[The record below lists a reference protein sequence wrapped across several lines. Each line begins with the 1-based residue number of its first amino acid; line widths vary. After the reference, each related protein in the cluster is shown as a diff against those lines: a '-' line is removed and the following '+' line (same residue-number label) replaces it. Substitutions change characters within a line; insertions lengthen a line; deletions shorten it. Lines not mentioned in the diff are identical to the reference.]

1 MTRPMVPWT
10 LANDHWPLSNKMTTL
25 MNQSWPLRAWRSKVW
40 PSQPRPGQ
48 ITVNITIQICWFNSG
63 FGQNFISTWS
73 PGQLLKSHF
82 FMKFESDITWC
93 HLTLPSGTYGTRYD
107 QVALQIIG
115 ASSVSAEVGRSLV
128 PEPARTRKA
137 RHPPISTLRLPAPT
151 PSGETC
157 FSQEAPQQHQQQ
169 LDEEAAMYGN
179 RFLRSRLAPGQT
191 RQQERCQG
199 HEEGCQEFHSR
210 LVGHLTRI
218 R

>member
-1 MTRPMVPWT
+1 M
-10 LANDHWPLSNKMTTL
+10 
-25 MNQSWPLRAWRSKVW
+25 
-40 PSQPRPGQ
+40 
-48 ITVNITIQICWFNSG
+48 
-63 FGQNFISTWS
+63 
-73 PGQLLKSHF
+73 LKYHF
-82 FMKFESDITWC
+82 FFKFESDVTCW

-115 ASSVSAEVGRSLV
+115 ASSISAEVGRSLV
-128 PEPARTRKA
+128 PEPARARKA

-169 LDEEAAMYGN
+169 LDEKAAMFGN
-179 RFLRSRLAPGQT
+179 RFLWSRLTPGQT
-191 RQQERCQG
+191 RQQERCQD

-210 LVGHLTRI
+210 LVGQLTKI